1 MGTATVTITDGDGT
15 PLTAAFA
22 DLPETHDG
30 AAAFTFRLRFSE
42 EIGISH
48 RTLRDH
54 VEVGNGSATNA
65 RRIDGRHDLWE
76 IAVQPATTAD
86 VTLAVPPS
94 AACGEPGAICDRATG
109 TTALS
114 NRLEATVAGPSEEAE
129 VSIAAGPSPVPEG
142 TAAAFVLSRTG
153 SAAAALTVTV
163 SVTETE
169 AMLSA
174 NPPSTVAFGAGESS
188 ATLTVAT
195 DDDGVVEA
203 ASVVTAEVEDGD
215 DYGVASGAASAEGTV
230 EDNDEAEFTVS
241 ADPDEIAAGES
252 STLTV
257 EIANGVTFAED
268 QTITLDFAG
277 STATPGDDYTV
288 SPESLTL
295 AAGTASVTATLT
307 AVDDSDGEGAETVS
321 VAAAHEGTTIGTATV
336 TITDGDGAVL
346 TGWFEAMPETHDG
359 QATFDF
365 ELHFSENLEGFSYRT
380 LEEGAFEVTGGA
392 VTGARRLNRPSNQ
405 RWGVTVAPASA
416 ADVVIVLPATS
427 DCAAAGAVCTG
438 DGRPLTNRLEA
449 RVKGPGSQLAGQ
461 GFSLA
466 PDNGSPGGI
475 WSDGATAWVSDVE
488 DGRLYAYRLADG
500 SRVPGRDIATGAAP
514 LGLWSDGETVWVAGL
529 GGGLSAHR
537 LSDGARVEARDLTLT
552 ATAAATGVWSDG
564 ETAWVSDWLGDRVHA
579 YRLSD
584 GARAAG
590 RDIELAGDNLLPVG
604 LWSDGETLW
613 VADWEERL
621 YAYRLSDGLR
631 APARDV
637 SAGSADED
645 PSGLWSDG
653 EVVLATSW
661 EDGEVRAYGLP
672 AAAEAASTGRAGG
685 GVRVPGV
692 ADAALGAGI
701 AAALGRSSG
710 ETVSAEELAG
720 LESLDVRN
728 AGVRDLAGLQGA
740 AGLKELDLGF
750 NPVADLSVLGSLPA
764 LASLNLDGVGPD
776 LAVLAPLTGLERL
789 SLRGNGLAEL
799 RGLPRLPALS
809 ELDVGDNRIADL
821 SPLRGRDG
829 AAGAAGGP
837 EPDQRPVAAPVA
849 VRARGAGPGVEPGGG
864 PASAGGADRTP
875 GAASG
880 PHRADVGGRAVRA
893 GGSRGPRSGGE
904 RGGGGGGG
912 VGSYGL
918 AAAGSA
924 GQRGGG
930 PAAAAGPSGPFVGAR
945 RGERDRGPGG
955 AGGPS
960 SADGGR
966 PGRPGAPETDEPREV
981 MAMLAVLGFGEVRRG
996 DCVVS
1001 DPSA

>member
-1 MGTATVTITDGDGT
+1 MT
-15 PLTAAFA
+15 
-22 DLPETHDG
+22 
-30 AAAFTFRLRFSE
+30 AFTFRLRFSE
-42 EIGISH
+42 EIGISR
-48 RTLRDH
+48 RTLQDH

-109 TTALS
+109 TTPLS

-169 AMLSA
+169 AMLAA

-188 ATLTVAT
+188 VTLTVPT

-215 DYGVASGAASAEGTV
+215 DYGVASGAASAEVTV

-241 ADPDEIAAGES
+241 ADPVEIAEGES

-268 QTITLDFAG
+268 QTITLDLSG

-288 SPESLTL
+288 SPESPTL
-295 AAGTASVTATLT
+295 AAGAASVTATLT

-321 VAAAHEGTTIGTATV
+321 VAAAHRGVTIGTATV
-336 TITDGDGAVL
+336 TITDGGGTAL
-346 TGWFEAMPETHDG
+346 TAEFKAMPETHDG
-359 QATFDF
+359 QAAFDF
-365 ELHFSENLEGFSYRT
+365 ELHFSEHLEGFSYRT
-380 LEEGAFEVTGGA
+380 LEEGAFEMTGGA

-427 DCAAAGAVCTG
+427 GCTAAGAVCTG

-475 WSDGATAWVSDVE
+475 WSDGATAWVSDLE
-488 DGRLYAYRLADG
+488 DGRVYAYRLADG
-500 SRVPGRDIATGAAP
+500 SRAPGRDIATGPAP
-514 LGLWSDGETVWVAGL
+514 LGLWSDGETLWVAGL

-537 LSDGARVEARDLTLT
+537 LSDGVRVEARDLALG
-552 ATAAATGVWSDG
+552 ATTMPTGVWSDG
-564 ETAWVSDWLGDRVHA
+564 ETAWVSEWLGDRVHA

-584 GARAAG
+584 GG
-590 RDIELAGDNLLPVG
+590 RVPGREIELAGDNLLPVG

-621 YAYRLSDGLR
+621 YGYRLSDGAR
-631 APARDV
+631 APERDV

-653 EVVLATSW
+653 EVLLATSW
-661 EDGEVRAYGLP
+661 EDREVRAYRLP
-672 AAAEAASTGRAGG
+672 AAAAVVSAGRAGG

-692 ADAALGAGI
+692 ADVALAAGI
-701 AAALGRSSG
+701 AAALGKSG
-710 ETVSAEELAG
+710 GEAVSPEELAG

-728 AGVRDLAGLQGA
+728 AGVRDLGGLEGA
-740 AGLKELDLGF
+740 AALHELDLGF
-750 NPVADLSVLGSLPA
+750 NPLADLSVLGSLPA

-776 LAVLAPLTGLERL
+776 LAVLAPLIGLERL
-789 SLRGNGLAEL
+789 SLRGNRLAGL
-799 RGLPRLPALS
+799 RGLPGLPSLT

-821 SPLRGRDG
+821 SPLRGRT
-829 AAGAAGGP
+829 AL
-837 EPDQRPVAAPVA
+837 RVL
-849 VRARGAGPGVEPGGG
+849 R
-864 PASAGGADRTP
+864 ADRNRISDLLPLQSLSALEELDLGWNPVEDLRPLAGLAELRVLRLPRTGLTSVGALSGLGALGDLGLAGNAVEEVGAVSALTGLRRLDLRGNAVGDLGPLRGLP
-875 GAASG
+875 GLLWV
-880 PHRADVGGRAVRA
+880 HVGGSGIEDLAPLEDLSGLTVA
-893 GGSRGPRSGGE
+893 GRDDRE
-904 RGGGGGGG
+904 R
-912 VGSYGL
+912 
-918 AAAGSA
+918 
-924 GQRGGG
+924 
-930 PAAAAGPSGPFVGAR
+930 
-945 RGERDRGPGG
+945 
-955 AGGPS
+955 
-960 SADGGR
+960 
-966 PGRPGAPETDEPREV
+966 PEADEPREV
-981 MAMLAVLGFGEVRRG
+981 MAIPAVLRFRGGSSGGLCGEWPFGLMLVTR
-996 DCVVS
+996 V
-1001 DPSA
+1001 PSPTLQGGTSGALERFGPSGH